1 MINLQQQDLIN
12 VSKVKKLTIAI
23 PTYNR
28 SKRLE
33 KCLLDLCK
41 AITES
46 SCKQDIA
53 VFVSNNGSKDAT
65 DQVVMQCGEQY
76 IKNGIPFY
84 SRTAES
90 NEGFDA
96 NVLACYKGCNS
107 EYVWFLSDDDNISSG
122 AIDVIVKDIDEYS
135 PSVLYYNFDQKPY
148 DNAHPYVIS
157 TEYFDE
163 ISDINIIALQKIVN
177 WPKLTS
183 LVIRKC
189 LAGLKVTNQDSG
201 FAHVAL
207 ALQCGLAEGGVL
219 HSSVFISYPDD
230 DYMDHIEFLPHI
242 GNNIDRVL
250 LHVLR
255 ENDRI
260 NLYNQLAL
268 PYSDPLSACLN
279 TLGAY
284 YRGAHV
290 LTLPLKNEL
299 WETVWREIKNIRF
312 KRLLNLSLLKELIK
326 FSISIFY
333 FICYSLFKGK
343 SPTCTPPPKI
353 AASTNR
359 VLRDK
364 LSQEAERR

>member
-1 MINLQQQDLIN
+1 MVNLQQQDLIN
-12 VSKVKKLTIAI
+12 FSEVKKLTIAI

-41 AITES
+41 AIAES

-53 VFVSNNGSKDAT
+53 VFVSNNGSQDTT
-65 DQVVMQCGEQY
+65 DQIVMQCGEQY
-76 IKNGIPFY
+76 KKNGIPFF

-135 PSVLYYNFDQKPY
+135 PSVLYYNFDQMPF

-157 TEYFDE
+157 TEYFGE

-189 LAGLKVTNQDSG
+189 FAGLKVTNQDSG
-201 FAHVAL
+201 YAHVAL
-207 ALQCGLAEGGVL
+207 ALQCGLAEGRVL

-242 GNNIDRVL
+242 SNNIDRILRHVL
-250 LHVLR
+250 L
-255 ENDRI
+255 ENGRM

-268 PYSDPLSACLN
+268 PYVDPLPACLN

-299 WETVWREIKNIRF
+299 WETVLLEIRKMRF

-326 FSISIFY
+326 FPISIFY
-333 FICYSLFKGK
+333 FIFYSIFKGK
-343 SPTCTPPPKI
+343 SPARKPPKL
-353 AASTNR
+353 AVSSNR
-359 VLRDK
+359 VPRDRR
-364 LSQEAERR
+364 SQEAERR